1 MVVIDHL
8 REIRKRRLYLRRGF
22 SSLFDYAVRELGYSD
37 AAAWRRI
44 KAMRL
49 CADIDGVRERLQ
61 DGSMTLNAA
70 AQLQNA
76 FDRQAATGIARR
88 ATRQAG
94 TGSALPRSRTARRRN
109 RLSRRSV
116 SRRRCWTGRRGGR
129 WWSRRPARAAG
140 R

>member
-1 MVVIDHL
+1 M
-8 REIRKRRLYLRRGF
+8 REIQKRRLFLRRGF

-37 AAAWRRI
+37 AAAWRRL

-76 FDRQAATGIARR
+76 FDRQDRTRER
-88 ATRQAG
+88 AVRSAPGAG
-94 TGSALPRSRTARRRN
+94 R
-109 RLSRRSV
+109 SRRSSTMSAGAAWSG
-116 SRRRCWTGRRGGR
+116 SRASCPTSTRT
-129 WWSRRPARAAG
+129 
-140 R
+140 